1 MWLSRETECNAICAG
16 TSCVRCWG
24 PDVSHGSPRGMECE
38 GRARHQ
44 SREQRVND
52 YVIKPLPWTLLEIP
66 TARGKNMREI
76 TTLGI
81 LIFHGI

>member
-1 MWLSRETECNAICAG
+1 
-16 TSCVRCWG
+16 
-24 PDVSHGSPRGMECE
+24 MECE

-81 LIFHGI
+81 LIFHRIKSIALCVLAGREKHRFNN